1 MPTYD
6 YECDACGHEFEL
18 FQSIIEPVQK
28 KCPKCGKLKLRR
40 LFGTGAAVVF
50 KGSGFYQT
58 DYRSESYKK
67 GAEKDKPASES
78 KSESK
83 SIRNRNPSQNRRA
96 KERIKALD
104 RIEIGF
110 EEQQQER
117 EEKISQVEIA
127 SPMRGFSDYKTSAY
141 VLIAANALPLFG
153 VLFLGWDTFS
163 IVALYWVENVIIG
176 AINVLKMITCNPD
189 LDEHRLVAI

>member
-18 FQSIIEPVQK
+18 FQSIMEPVQK

-67 GAEKDKPASES
+67 GAEKDKPAAESKSDSKSDS

-83 SIRNRNPSQNRRA
+83 SEAKPSTES
-96 KERIKALD
+96 KSDSKSS
-104 RIEIGF
+104 GKS
-110 EEQQQER
+110 
-117 EEKISQVEIA
+117 EKK
-127 SPMRGFSDYKTSAY
+127 KTPKS
-141 VLIAANALPLFG
+141 
-153 VLFLGWDTFS
+153 
-163 IVALYWVENVIIG
+163 
-176 AINVLKMITCNPD
+176 K
-189 LDEHRLVAI
+189 